1 MGIYELLQVNE
12 EIRRSV
18 ASGKDSA
25 MIKKVAV
32 HHGMKTLRNDGNLKV
47 LEGLTSVEEI
57 LRVTA
62 EEQG

>member
-1 MGIYELLQVNE
+1 MGIYELLEVNE

-18 ASGKDSA
+18 ASGKDSSI
-25 MIKKVAV
+25 IKKVAV
-32 HHGMKTLRNDGNLKV
+32 QHGMKTLRNDGNLKV
-47 LEGLTSVEEI
+47 LEGLTSVEEL